1 MSNQLREAL
10 VIARAGLV
18 WYQENYPE
26 TFSECDNEALEQI
39 DAALASQAQQD
50 KEANSNRLTDAQIED
65 IGKEILNHGTHEWEG
80 LQPWVYVFA
89 RRIASVSEQLLGNLE
104 EFKLSE
110 AQQDH
115 IPDGGKMVQQTESQ
129 WISVEERLPEMAQK
143 VFGIYDAGM
152 CAFMRVRSEDDTW
165 CWAIG
170 RNDLYDD
177 FFYDVDDDYQVTHWM
192 PLPPAPE
199 GE

>member
-1 MSNQLREAL
+1 MNNRESFDELLYDYWNLAYKEGKTGESQGDKANEVLHKLR
-10 VIARAGLV
+10 
-18 WYQENYPE
+18 
-26 TFSECDNEALEQI
+26 T
-39 DAALASQAQQD
+39 ALASQAQQ
-50 KEANSNRLTDAQIED
+50 
-65 IGKEILNHGTHEWEG
+65 
-80 LQPWVYVFA
+80 
-89 RRIASVSEQLLGNLE
+89 
-104 EFKLSE
+104 
-110 AQQDH
+110 
-115 IPDGGKMVQQTESQ
+115 ESQ

-199 GE
+199 GDKE